1 MKLYAVS
8 ATRNGPVFNN
18 NYDALPATGFD
29 GESGWNY
36 HIWYPVEIPEGLNSM
51 FNTITTTQVDQAV
64 AWEFNAVQKQPLQ
77 ERILLIYNDTN
88 QTIPLVRVT
97 ITDQQFTGGVM
108 ELTPWKGMDSVFIK
122 DYYQFEIKSTNP
134 VNQFPENMY
143 LQADYAESLSDST
156 TYPNQIEI
164 TNMPA
169 YSWAVGALRLYAVK
183 DQAVEEDYCVIATE
197 VN

>member
-36 HIWYPVEIPEGLNSM
+36 HIWYPVEIPEGINSM
-51 FNTITTTQVDQAV
+51 FNTLTTTQVDQAV
-64 AWEFNAVQKQPLQ
+64 AWDYNAVQKQPLQ

-88 QTIPLVRVT
+88 QTIPSVT
-97 ITDQQFTGGVM
+97 VSITDQQFTGGVM
-108 ELTPWKGMDSVFIK
+108 ELTEWHGINTSHIK
-122 DYYQFEIKSTNP
+122 DYYQFEIKSTSP
-134 VNQFPENMY
+134 VNKFPENMY
-143 LQADYAESLSDST
+143 LQADYAESLSNTT
-156 TYPNQIEI
+156 TYPNQITI
-164 TNMPA
+164 TNMEP
-169 YSWAVGALRLYAVK
+169 YGWYVGALRLYAVK